1 MKIETTKDYG
11 ASLDELTELVKD
23 VKSDRSYP
31 IWRIFRKVMYEEKDN
46 HDLYHDWIFKEL
58 ENAAIEKLKEIF
70 NSVVVSDKDGMYT
83 LLEYSN
89 STLDDGAIW
98 MNEKSYNMSLN

>member
-23 VKSDRSYP
+23 VKSDRNYP
-31 IWRIFRKVMYEEKDN
+31 LWRVFKKIMYEEN
-46 HDLYHDWIFKEL
+46 HDSHYDWIFKEI
-58 ENAAIEKLKEIF
+58 ESAAIEKLKEIF
-70 NSVVVSDKDGMYT
+70 DSVIISDKDGMYT

-89 STLDDGAIW
+89 STLDDGTIW